1 MFTMYQKVYN
11 INKNLKE
18 FETSVQSLIK
28 NIKSIKL
35 IIKHVNILMA

>member
-11 INKNLKE
+11 TNKNLKE